1 MKDFREVWKA
11 LSTERKQRL
20 EAEYQE
26 IKDQYMTYQ
35 ELYQAD
41 TSSPEGRGGRQTVI
55 HQRGKATP
63 NPY

>member
-35 ELYQAD
+35 ELY
-41 TSSPEGRGGRQTVI
+41 
-55 HQRGKATP
+55 
-63 NPY
+63 